1 MAIRRRSGSI
11 GNSGLSKPV
20 VSRADGTDRNFGIT
34 AFMGHPLHVA
44 GTGIAAVT
52 DAVLL
57 VPMPFEHE
65 G

>member
-1 MAIRRRSGSI
+1 M
-11 GNSGLSKPV
+11 SKPV

-52 DAVLL
+52 DAVLV